1 MTLRVHGMEFSDR
14 VSLPGVRRKDK
25 YEEVSSDWIGGVIKE
40 QQQKSNDRRIH
51 AETERKRQN
60 LGLQCLSVSG
70 EIIHPDQLYLF
81 DADQIDQI
89 YFIGFQDKEG
99 LDFLDRLSHYR
110 EGKNDEGSVSGK
122 VTGPDP
128 E

>member
-1 MTLRVHGMEFSDR
+1 MEWNFLTGFHYPELEERTNMKKYLPIGSVVLLKNSSKRVMIAGFMQ
-14 VSLPGVRRKDK
+14 KQ
-25 YEEVSSDWIGGVIKE
+25 KE
-40 QQQKSNDRRIH
+40 SGRIWDYS
-51 AETERKRQN
+51 A
-60 LGLQCLSVSG
+60 CLYPEG
-70 EIIHPDQLYLF
+70 IIHPDQLYLF

-99 LDFLDRLSHYR
+99 LDYLDRLSHYR